1 MIKDIFY
8 TILSVFLHP
17 IAILVYFTYIM
28 LTRTSLA
35 FFMINPDFGRSF
47 FMYIILMS
55 VVLPVVL
62 MFVGRF
68 RKKGTLLVFSNE
80 SSRTILIFAVY
91 FVLIAIF
98 AHTQIPMLSILQ
110 QLPASI
116 AISLLIF
123 NELTDINTHISSI
136 TAFSTAFI
144 IFSIALNTNYLTI
157 ILASILLLGILLFL
171 MFEKETVTVKA
182 SLASVAAGVVPT
194 GLYFLILYLLQ

>member
-1 MIKDIFY
+1 MIWSD
-8 TILSVFLHP
+8 
-17 IAILVYFTYIM
+17 A
-28 LTRTSLA
+28 
-35 FFMINPDFGRSF
+35 
-47 FMYIILMS
+47 
-55 VVLPVVL
+55 
-62 MFVGRF
+62 
-68 RKKGTLLVFSNE
+68 LLVFSNE
-80 SSRTILIFAVY
+80 SSLTILIFAVY

-182 SLASVAAGVVPT
+182 SLASVAAGVLPT